1 MATPRP
7 AVGASFGAWWERLH
21 PLPGGRRLFSWL
33 LWRLVPYT
41 GTVRPQVLELRPG
54 YAKVTMG
61 DRRRVRNHLHSIHAI
76 ALANLAEVTSG
87 LAVTTGLP
95 ASVRGIPVSLSI
107 TFLKKARGTL
117 TAEARLP
124 IPDGSREAEHD
135 FVTEIAD
142 ANGDVVARATVRW
155 RIGPLPSPAR

>member
-1 MATPRP
+1 MATI
-7 AVGASFGAWWERLH
+7 GAWWDRLR
-21 PLPGGRRLFSWL
+21 PLPGGRPLFSWL

-41 GTVRPQVLELRPG
+41 GTVRPHVLELRPG
-54 YAKVTMG
+54 YAKVTMR
-61 DRRRVRNHLHSIHAI
+61 DRRRVRNHLHSIHAV

-87 LAVTTGLP
+87 LALTTGLP
-95 ASVRGIPVSLSI
+95 ATVRGIPVSLSI

-117 TAEARLP
+117 TAEARLA